1 LGSDPGR
8 VHPGSASLFALRG
21 ERRSDPADV
30 VRARPNLSLCRRVGG
45 SCARTVGFA
54 CVSLFL

>member
-1 LGSDPGR
+1 M
-8 VHPGSASLFALRG
+8 HPGSASLFALRG
-21 ERRSDPADV
+21 ERWSDPADV

-45 SCARTVGFA
+45 ACARTVGFA